1 MNSVRGL
8 STNSFEGT
16 SSNLPKLSSYITLPG
31 GTVLAPLTNRTTIG
45 TLSENV
51 NSSQIKNEVAPS

>member
-8 STNSFEGT
+8 STSSFEG
-16 SSNLPKLSSYITLPG
+16 SSTNLPKLSSYITLPG

-45 TLSENV
+45 TLSEKV
-51 NSSQIKNEVAPS
+51 NSLQSKNEVTPF